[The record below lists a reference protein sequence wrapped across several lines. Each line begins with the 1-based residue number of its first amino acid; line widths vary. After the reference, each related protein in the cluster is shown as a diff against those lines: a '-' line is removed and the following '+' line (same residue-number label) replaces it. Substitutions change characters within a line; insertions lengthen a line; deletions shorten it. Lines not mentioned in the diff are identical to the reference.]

1 MVSHEEVQAALSAR
15 IDGEPAGLD
24 DAVVDAHVSNCAE
37 CRAFLDQA
45 LALSQEFGGTERPV
59 MAPPQDLSAVIL
71 ASVDDEW
78 RRLSHRRALGL
89 AVGRTLLLVMTVL
102 WVLWAISLIVAGGEE
117 PVVASSASVRLGVA
131 LALAFTAWKP
141 RQIPGV
147 LLIVGTMF
155 TFTVG
160 FAVRDA
166 VLATGQFEPVAV
178 FIPFASVIA
187 LVWTWIADR
196 GGEARRAWRVL
207 GANPQ

>member
-1 MVSHEEVQAALSAR
+1 MLSHEEVQAALSAR
-15 IDGEPAGLD
+15 IDGEPAGID
-24 DAVVDAHVSNCAE
+24 DAVVDAHLASCDE
-37 CRAFLDQA
+37 CQAFLDQA
-45 LALSQEFGGTERPV
+45 LVLSHEFVPQERPA
-59 MAPPQDLSAVIL
+59 MAPPQDLSEVIL

-78 RRLSHRRALGL
+78 RKLSQRRAFGL
-89 AVGRTLLLVMTVL
+89 AIGRTLLFAMAVA

-147 LLIVGTMF
+147 LLIVGSMF

-166 VLATGQFEPVAV
+166 VLGAGEFEPAAV
-178 FIPFASVIA
+178 FIPFVSVIA
-187 LVWTWIADR
+187 LVWTWFADR
-196 GGEARRAWRVL
+196 GGEVRRAWRIL
-207 GANPQ
+207 GANPL

>member
-1 MVSHEEVQAALSAR
+1 
-15 IDGEPAGLD
+15 
-24 DAVVDAHVSNCAE
+24 
-37 CRAFLDQA
+37 
-45 LALSQEFGGTERPV
+45 
-59 MAPPQDLSAVIL
+59 MAPPQDLSEVIL

-78 RRLSHRRALGL
+78 RKLSQRRAFGL
-89 AVGRTLLLVMTVL
+89 AIGRTLLFAMAVA

-147 LLIVGTMF
+147 LLIVGSMF

-166 VLATGQFEPVAV
+166 LLGAGEFEPAAV
-178 FIPFASVIA
+178 LIPLVSVIA
-187 LVWTWIADR
+187 LVWTWFADR
-196 GGEARRAWRVL
+196 GGEVRRAWRIL
-207 GANPQ
+207 GANPL